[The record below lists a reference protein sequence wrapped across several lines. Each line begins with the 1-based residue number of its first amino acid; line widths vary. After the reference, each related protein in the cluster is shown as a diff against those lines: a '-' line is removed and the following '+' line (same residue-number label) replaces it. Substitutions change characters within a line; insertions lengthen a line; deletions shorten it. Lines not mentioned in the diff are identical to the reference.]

1 MTLHQSNAFLTT
13 TQVHVWKFDQM
24 RVRTEKHPSGE
35 YSAMDA
41 DYYEPGMPV
50 GWSTTEYGAIADLA
64 DEMRDRGM
72 LTDERV
78 Q

>member
-1 MTLHQSNAFLTT
+1 MNLHRPISATT
-13 TQVHVWKFDQM
+13 EVRHHRFVQMVVKTERHV
-24 RVRTEKHPSGE
+24 SGE

-41 DYYEPGMPV
+41 ENYEPGMPI
-50 GWSTTEYGAIADLA
+50 GWATTEFGAIADLA
-64 DEMRDRGM
+64 DEMRDRGL